1 MSFCKILLTIFRQSL
16 LLLLWIDTHAQTVPP
31 APSEIEFAGVSVQL
45 TPTARQQ
52 LQRSLD
58 VLYIDRALLL
68 HHIETLNQLR
78 PLLDPRLTAQGIPL
92 DFRYACPPFTDSTY
106 DPYSYW
112 GLNEQQASQLQLW
125 VNASVDSRRHIILTT
140 ESLLPSLNQFQQ
152 GNKHWMRTLFQHLN
166 PSVSQPAAESDSTRW
181 TLDIQAPAAIW
192 AILARKIA
200 FEHEQALLRLTPT
213 FILLEYE
220 EGAGKTLPEIAS
232 RLKINVDRL
241 APYNNWLLTDR
252 IPESGNFPVIL
263 RLPPEEYLSVKSQL
277 ASRGIK
283 STDNKR
289 PSGIDLG
296 FPTLRR
302 LDSDPARKSVIFYQI
317 NNRRGVQAQLCDNAI
332 TLAYYG
338 NVSIPVF
345 LAMNDLPSQD
355 IVLKPGEV
363 YYLQRKAKRAKIP
376 FHVVQQSQTLW
387 DIAAVYGIRLK
398 SLLRFNR
405 MKPAQRVQA
414 GRIVW
419 MQRRRPGRY
428 PVEYQSAP
436 PTNRELPAQPTLVAT
451 DSLASADSTNLK
463 PTRSAPV
470 PKVITY
476 DSVAVSAK
484 SRLQTSPPRPA
495 RSVTPATVTKVHV
508 VKPKQ
513 TYFSIA
519 KLYGTTVAELCA
531 WNNVSVRQPLQVGQ
545 ELLIGALGKPATLN
559 GNKQPV
565 VAAKSPSGKP
575 LGPPPAQTIRYYTVK
590 PGETVYRIALNN
602 AVSIEE
608 LVRWNGLKDFT
619 IEIGQ
624 RLIFRKKGN

>member
-1 MSFCKILLTIFRQSL
+1 M
-16 LLLLWIDTHAQTVPP
+16 P
-31 APSEIEFAGVSVQL
+31 ASPSEIEFAGVLVQL
-45 TPTARQQ
+45 TPTARQR

-78 PLLDPRLTAQGIPL
+78 PLLDPRLAAQGIPL

-106 DPYSYW
+106 DPYAYW
-112 GLNEQQASQLQLW
+112 GLDKQQASQLQLW
-125 VNASVDSRRHIILTT
+125 VNSSVDSRRHIILTT

-152 GNKHWMRTLFQHLN
+152 RNKHWIRTLFQHLN
-166 PSVSQPAAESDSTRW
+166 PLVSQLATANDSTRW
-181 TLDIQAPAAIW
+181 VLDIEAPAAIW

-200 FEHEQALLRLTPT
+200 FEHEQSLLQLTPT
-213 FILLEYE
+213 FILVEYD
-220 EGAGKTLPEIAS
+220 EGAGKTLLEIAN
-232 RLKINVDRL
+232 RLKISVDRL

-263 RLPPEEYLSVKSQL
+263 RLPPEEYLSVKIQL
-277 ASRGIK
+277 ASKGIK
-283 STDNKR
+283 STDDKR
-289 PSGIDLG
+289 LSGIDLG
-296 FPTLRR
+296 FPILRR
-302 LDSDPARKSVIFYQI
+302 LDAEPARKSVIFYQI

-332 TLAYYG
+332 TLSYYG
-338 NVSIPVF
+338 KLSIPVF

-355 IVLKPGEV
+355 IVLKPGDV

-387 DIAAVYGIRLK
+387 DISAVYGIRLK

-405 MKPAQRVQA
+405 MKPAQRVQT

-419 MQRRRPGRY
+419 MQRRRPRRY

-436 PTNRELPAQPTLVAT
+436 PNDRELPVQPTLVTT
-451 DSLASADSTNLK
+451 DPRPSVDSTIRD
-463 PTRSAPV
+463 PTRSELVSQAATSDTV
-470 PKVITY
+470 
-476 DSVAVSAK
+476 SV
-484 SRLQTSPPRPA
+484 SPRGRPRTRDPNLA
-495 RSVTPATVTKVHV
+495 RSVIPGTVTKIHV

-531 WNNVSVRQPLQVGQ
+531 WNNVSARQPLQIGQ
-545 ELLIGALGKPATLN
+545 ELLIGTLGKTATLN
-559 GNKQPV
+559 GSRQPTAV
-565 VAAKSPSGKP
+565 AKSPLVKP
-575 LGPPPAQTIRYYTVK
+575 VGSLPIQPIRYYTVK
-590 PGETVYRIALNN
+590 LGETVYRIARNN

-608 LVRWNGLKDFT
+608 LMRWNGLKDFT
-619 IEIGQ
+619 LEIGQ
-624 RLIFRKKGN
+624 RLIIRQKGR